1 MNNKYDMLFKHQ
13 VPNSMD
19 GIIIF
24 GKDDDYL
31 KPQQFSKI
39 TDLENEIWEDLYN
52 NVSELQKKYASKEF
66 LDGLKKLSIPKSNF
80 PDFKLISKE
89 LFKASKWELI
99 SVAGFL
105 TEELFFDLNAQRK
118 FPVTDI
124 IRKSP
129 RFDEKYSEKN
139 ITNDEGYTPEPD
151 IFHDVQ
157 GHIPFLAN
165 KEYSNFLHKVGILG
179 D

>member
-1 MNNKYDMLFKHQ
+1 MNNKYDILFKHQ

-31 KPQQFSKI
+31 KPQSYNKI
-39 TDLENEIWEDLYN
+39 TDLENEIWADLYN

-66 LDGLKKLSIPKSNF
+66 LDGLDKLSIPENNF
-80 PDFKLISKE
+80 PDFKLISRE
-89 LFKASKWELI
+89 LFKASKWELV

-129 RFDEKYSEKN
+129 RFDEK
-139 ITNDEGYTPEPD
+139 
-151 IFHDVQ
+151 
-157 GHIPFLAN
+157 
-165 KEYSNFLHKVGILG
+165 
-179 D
+179 